1 MSFKKD
7 LLSRLRNTALTFLD
21 GELITVV
28 EHIQRPRLSKAQKEE
43 ANDILT
49 RAEINARERRRKT
62 PMPSLEVN
70 ALQKRFVLVQ
80 HQQTPIETF
89 RGTYP

>member
-49 RAEINARERRRKT
+49 RAEINARERRRRNTDAIARSKRAAEEIRAGAT
-62 PMPSLEVN
+62 PADSD
-70 ALQKRFVLVQ
+70 
-80 HQQTPIETF
+80 
-89 RGTYP
+89 